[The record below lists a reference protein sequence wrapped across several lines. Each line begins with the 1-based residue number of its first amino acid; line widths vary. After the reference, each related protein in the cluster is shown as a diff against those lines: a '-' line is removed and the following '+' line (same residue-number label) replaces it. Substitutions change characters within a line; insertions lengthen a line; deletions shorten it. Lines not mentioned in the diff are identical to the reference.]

1 MGAVPRYMRHRPTW
15 QALCPD
21 HVAVLEASIIIMHV
35 VTCTCQALCPD
46 HVAVLEASII
56 IMHVVTCTCQ
66 ALCPDHVVVL
76 IVGQKKL

>member
-21 HVAVLEASIIIMHV
+21 HVAVLESSIIIMHV
-35 VTCTCQALCPD
+35 V
-46 HVAVLEASII
+46 
-56 IMHVVTCTCQ
+56 TCQ